1 MLKLRL
7 RKRKN
12 KSVVWN
18 TAPDIQKRVLHL
30 TKSLNLDWV
39 DFKFVHCFGSEN
51 SKSRAYARIWGLSK
65 VWQLA
70 LDIKPAY
77 IIEVLSEK
85 FDRLNPREQDKVLL
99 HELAHIPK
107 NFSGSLLPHIRRRG
121 KRNFHDRVD
130 ELFAK
135 YIKSKSTNV

>member
-1 MLKLRL
+1 MLKFRL

-12 KSVVWN
+12 QSIVWKR
-18 TAPDIQKRVLHL
+18 APDIQKRILHL
-30 TKSLNLDWV
+30 TKSLSLTWV
-39 DFKFVHCFGSEN
+39 NPKFVHCFRSEY

-70 LDIKPAY
+70 INVKPTY

-85 FDRLNPREQDKVLL
+85 FDNLASHEKDKILL

-121 KRNFHDRVD
+121 KRNFHSRVED
-130 ELFAK
+130 LFGIYLRNLK
-135 YIKSKSTNV
+135 G